1 MTLLGTVVIFSAPS
15 MLVSVS
21 WYHRSKKFNTRRERA
36 KRFVAIWFLYRV
48 SRQLNVTKIVAM
60 IILQLCQTA
69 ARHFEASFHVGR
81 TNWTP

>member
-1 MTLLGTVVIFSAPS
+1 

-21 WYHRSKKFNTRRERA
+21 WYHISKKFNAGRERA
-36 KRFVAIWFLYRV
+36 QRFVAIWFLYRV